1 MQAVSP
7 AFASSEIPRTSER
20 VAIVASDGVLV
31 RRIREAL
38 AADAMAVGDPAVDV
52 AGLSESSAG
61 AIAIV
66 LTGSGAASECRT
78 AVRSATARFPGVPVV
93 VVAALTKSGVH
104 RTIDA
109 GAAGFVLESQ
119 LESTL
124 AATIEAV
131 RRGQLVVPGEVRRSV
146 VRPALSYR
154 ERQILTLLVRGLTN
168 RQIASELYLAESTV
182 KTHLTSIFGKLG
194 VGSRSEAAA
203 LVLDDQQE
211 LTLGTVRL
219 VSPATTETPSA

>member
-1 MQAVSP
+1 MQAVSS
-7 AFASSEIPRTSER
+7 AYASSEIPHTSER
-20 VAIVASDGVLV
+20 VAIVASDGELV
-31 RRIREAL
+31 ERIREAL
-38 AADAMAVGDPAVDV
+38 AAEAMTAGDPAVDV
-52 AGLSESSAG
+52 AELSDSSAG
-61 AIAIV
+61 ARAIV
-66 LTGSGAASECRT
+66 LTGCVGASACRI

-93 VVAALTKSGVH
+93 VVAALSKSGVH

-109 GAAGFVLESQ
+109 GASGFVLETQ
-119 LESTL
+119 VESTL

-131 RRGQLVVPGEVRRSV
+131 RRGQLVVPGKVGRSV

-154 ERQILTLLVRGLTN
+154 ERQILTLLVSGLTN

-211 LTLGTVRL
+211 LTLATVTL
-219 VSPATTETPSA
+219 SSPAAAENPDA